1 MAFTI
6 TQIGVHLIC
15 FAISFYAL
23 SCVKFDRICDVAKP
37 AKVQLL
43 LFVSAAALG
52 YLCAQFLLALTI
64 YNGL

>member
-1 MAFTI
+1 MVTSI
-6 TQIGVHLIC
+6 IVVSVQLLC
-15 FAISFYAL
+15 FLASFYAL
-23 SCVKFDRICDVAKP
+23 SAIRFDRFCDVKKP

-43 LFVSAAALG
+43 LLLLSCALG